1 MTGVVLGEVVG
12 EVLGVVFGLV
22 IGAVVDG
29 VDIGTLAP
37 LVPLVEPGL
46 LVDVGLAIGFVSNV
60 DFVFVG
66 VAVFTPTCGFAGIV
80 NFVPTTRSAGSAPM
94 TFLLAS

>member
-1 MTGVVLGEVVG
+1 MTGVVLEEVVG

-46 LVDVGLAIGFVSNV
+46 LVDAGLEIGFVSNV
-60 DFVFVG
+60 DFVFVS
-66 VAVFTPTCGFAGIV
+66 VAAFAPACGFAGIV

>member
-1 MTGVVLGEVVG
+1 VTGAVLGELLG

-66 VAVFTPTCGFAGIV
+66 VAVFTPACGFAGIV
-80 NFVPTTRSAGSAPM
+80 NFVPTTRFAGSSPM

>member
-1 MTGVVLGEVVG
+1 MTGVVLGELLG
-12 EVLGVVFGLV
+12 KVLGVVFGLV

-37 LVPLVEPGL
+37 LVPLVELGL
-46 LVDVGLAIGFVSNV
+46 LVEAGIAIGFASNV

-66 VAVFTPTCGFAGIV
+66 VAVFAPACGFAGIV

>member
-46 LVDVGLAIGFVSNV
+46 LVDVGLTIGLVSNV

-66 VAVFTPTCGFAGIV
+66 VAAFAPACGFAGIV

>member
-46 LVDVGLAIGFVSNV
+46 LVEAGIAIGFASTV

-66 VAVFTPTCGFAGIV
+66 VAVFTPACGFAGII
-80 NFVPTTRSAGSAPM
+80 NLVPTTRFAGSSPM